1 MPHQVAVPLMHGED
15 ELLRTK
21 KTQRSRIATILEDKN
36 CAESNVHH
44 VYSPCDFDFD
54 LGQKKLK
61 TFLKAKKNMAFNWL
75 TLW

>member
-1 MPHQVAVPLMHGED
+1 MPHQVAVPLI

-61 TFLKAKKNMAFNWL
+61 TFLKAKKTWL
-75 TLW
+75 LIGLPSGNLT